1 MKKVVLNDIAA
12 SLGVSKA
19 LVSMVLNN
27 QGDKN
32 GISKATQERVW
43 QKARELNYIPNHI
56 ARGLRLGKS
65 MMIGLIVPD
74 IANIFFSK
82 IARKIEDIVN
92 KAGYNLIISSSDE
105 NSERELQLIRK
116 FTERQVDGLI
126 VASTQADRTEFQQL
140 RRDGFP
146 IILIDRSMNISDLD
160 YIGVDNIEGSFKAV
174 NHLIDQGYRK
184 IGMLKPGP
192 SHLRNLR
199 DRETGYRKALKSS
212 GIRIKE
218 DLIREVPFANLE
230 EKCEGIITDLIR
242 HGVEAIFTTNNRLA
256 VATLR
261 FAMKKGMSI
270 PEDLALATFDDL
282 DLFEISH
289 PTVTAVA
296 QPVTEMAEIA
306 ANRLIEKLRKTKTDI
321 NPEATLL
328 ATRFI
333 ARESSLRRETPESDI
348 NQLIENEINLNSI
361 PLVR

>member
-1 MKKVVLNDIAA
+1 
-12 SLGVSKA
+12 

-43 QKARELNYIPNHI
+43 KKARELNYIPNHI

-82 IARKIEDIVN
+82 IARKIEDITN

-105 NSERELQLIRK
+105 NPERELQLIRK

-126 VASTQADRTEFQQL
+126 VASTQADKTEFQQL

-146 IILIDRSMNISDLD
+146 IVLIDRSMNINDVD
-160 YIGVDNIEGSFKAV
+160 YIGVDNIEGSFNAV
-174 NHLIDQGYRK
+174 NHLIEEGYHK

-192 SHLRNLR
+192 SHLKNLR
-199 DRETGYRKALKSS
+199 DRETGYRKALKNA

-218 DLIREVPFANLE
+218 DMIREVPFSNLE
-230 EKCEGIITDLIR
+230 EKCESIITELIKN
-242 HGVEAIFTTNNRLA
+242 GVEAIFTTNNRLA

-261 FAMKKGMSI
+261 YAMKKRMAI
-270 PEDLALATFDDL
+270 PGDLALATFDDL

-289 PTVTAVA
+289 PTVTAVS

-306 ANRLIEKLRKTKTDI
+306 ANRLIDKLKKVKTD
-321 NPEATLL
+321 NKPEATLL

-333 ARESSLRRETPESDI
+333 ARESSLRKETTGNNLNELF
-348 NQLIENEINLNSI
+348 QEEINLNTI
-361 PLVR
+361 PLIR